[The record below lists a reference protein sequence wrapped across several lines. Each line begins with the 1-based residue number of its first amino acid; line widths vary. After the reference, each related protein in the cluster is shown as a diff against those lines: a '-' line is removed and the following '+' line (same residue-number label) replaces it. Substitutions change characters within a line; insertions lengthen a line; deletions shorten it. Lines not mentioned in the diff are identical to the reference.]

1 MSAIF
6 TTQDQVTASE
16 TVVPIYI
23 LRPADWT
30 ELKGT
35 FENFEQAYAQANKF
49 KASAGQLLRLP
60 NINGDISAILLGTC
74 LLYTSPSPRDATLSR
89 MPSSA

>member
-35 FENFEQAYAQANKF
+35 FENFEQAF
-49 KASAGQLLRLP
+49 
-60 NINGDISAILLGTC
+60 
-74 LLYTSPSPRDATLSR
+74 
-89 MPSSA
+89 